1 MIEKEGKIVKNFLK
15 KYGHVWILSY
25 GFIYIT
31 WFIYLEKTVTHGYKL
46 MYTRLDDL
54 IPFNEYFII
63 PYFLWFAYVAASIV
77 FFFFKNKQ
85 DYYKLCAFLFTGMTI
100 SLIICTI
107 YPNGTNL
114 RPLIDPNKNIFAA
127 MVYQLHHTDTP
138 ANVFPSIH
146 VFNSLGV
153 HIAIRNSKEF
163 RNRPILR
170 TLSFILM
177 TSIILSTVFL
187 KQHSAVDVFGSFIMA
202 GVLYPFVYRPES
214 GFLFHKK
221 KYTEELS

>member
-15 KYGHVWILSY
+15 KYGHIWILSY

-31 WFIYLEKTVTHGYKL
+31 WFIHLEKTVTYGYKL

-114 RPLIDPNKNIFAA
+114 RPVIDPDTNIFAA
-127 MVYQLHHTDTP
+127 MVYRLHQTDTP

-153 HIAIRNSKEF
+153 HIAIRNSQEF
-163 RNRPILR
+163 KNRPVLR
-170 TLSFILM
+170 TLSFLLM
-177 TSIILSTVFL
+177 VSIILSTVFL
-187 KQHSAVDVFGSFIMA
+187 KQHSAVDVFGAFIMA
-202 GVLYPFVYRPES
+202 GVLYPFVYRAETEL
-214 GFLFHKK
+214 LFHRK